1 MKNEIINSVRTL
13 VTPVVE
19 SEGMELVDIEFKK
32 EGKIWYLRIFID
44 KPGGVTLLDCEKV
57 SREVEV
63 LLDIEDIIDRSYTLE
78 VSSPG
83 LDRPLKTKE
92 DYLRFQGK
100 LVKIKT
106 FSSINGQKV
115 FSGYLQGMQDDKVR
129 IRTKSNQEIEI
140 PYENISKSRL
150 EVEF

>member
-13 VTPVVE
+13 VAPVVE

-32 EGKIWYLRIFID
+32 EGKTWYLRIFID

-57 SREVEV
+57 SREVGV

-115 FSGYLQGMQDDKVR
+115 FSGYLQGMRDDKVR

>member
-1 MKNEIINSVRTL
+1 MKNEVVNSVRTL
-13 VTPVVE
+13 VAPVVE

-32 EGKIWYLRIFID
+32 EGKTWYLRIFID

-106 FSSINGQKV
+106 FSSIHGQKV
-115 FSGYLQGMQDDKVR
+115 FSGYLQGIQGDKVR

>member
-1 MKNEIINSVRTL
+1 MKNEIVKSVRTL
-13 VTPVVE
+13 VAPVVE

-32 EGKIWYLRIFID
+32 EGKTWYLRIFID
-44 KPGGVTLLDCEKV
+44 KPGGVTLLDCEKI

-106 FSSINGQKV
+106 FSSIHGQKV
-115 FSGYLQGMQDDKVR
+115 FSGYLQGIQDDKVR

-140 PYENISKSRL
+140 PYENISRSRL